1 MDEIRSYDFIKN
13 TIEAQL
19 NVLYPKEPPTEEELQ
34 KNAEFTR
41 NLYKDQFSVSDEAFQ
56 RILKELRE
64 SREVKLD
71 VGTYITDEENH
82 HQSWLPAR
90 RANIEFFF
98 WNRYKRYLEM
108 EKHWSPEVTRTLGE
122 VSDEI
127 LDLCGDP
134 QSASFRIKGLV
145 LGDIQSGKT
154 ANYTAICNK
163 AADAGYRVII
173 ILAGMQEDLR
183 RQTQERLDMEFS
195 GRRSKYLADLKKN
208 IPVNTF
214 SMGVGKYGMPKSNE
228 PERRI
233 ASFTSVERDF
243 NKAILISNDL
253 SLDNVNCPVLFV
265 VKKNKKVLGN
275 LFDWLN
281 SNNRKNAAGKIDLPM
296 LLIDDEADNASVN
309 TNDPD
314 AQPTAIN
321 NCIRKLINL
330 FGRVSYVGITATP
343 FANIFIEPE
352 ENEDLFPS
360 DFIYALS
367 APSNYIGAQRI
378 FGEEEEADHQDMLEE
393 INSAEFENIFPPKH
407 KKTLAVHSLP
417 EDLYKAAGYFLL
429 VNAVRDFRQD
439 ITAHRSMMV
448 HVSRFVKVQKQV
460 AGILS
465 GWLERM
471 KSAVLSY
478 SCLTLDKSEKIP
490 EIRML
495 HDIWEWAKLEE
506 KSGTNWQNILQNYLY
521 KAIAPI
527 DVKEINSKSSSVLD
541 YARYKDNGLRVIA
554 VGGNS
559 LSRGLTLEG
568 LCVTYFYR
576 NSNMYDTLLQM
587 GRWFGY
593 RPHYEDLVK
602 IWLTP
607 KAEDWYGQITRATE
621 DLKNQIIEMRSE
633 HRTPR
638 EFGLKVRQD
647 PGTLIVTA
655 QSKMRAAKPVNIPVS
670 VSGHLLETPRLKADL
685 RILKEN
691 ERLFKEFINQLAEIG
706 RPVSQTDERTNGN
719 YFWQGVPAENVA
731 QLLEDFETHPW
742 HLSYNGKAL
751 AKYIRNQDWPQG
763 WDVVL
768 LCHGSGR
775 EYPELLKYGNSTLKI
790 KGTEHR
796 HIVADDFLISV
807 SGTKLRVASGGCTQI
822 GLTKA
827 ERKQAKEKFL
837 KLHLNKKHVPDSAY
851 LTKQRNPILMLHILD
866 ANYENESTYRWPSFL
881 FCLGVGL
888 PQTSTGDR
896 TVVYVLNPVE
906 LRDLL
911 EEEGD
916 E

>member
-1 MDEIRSYDFIKN
+1 MTETRSYDLIKSI
-13 TIEAQL
+13 IEAQL
-19 NVLYPKEPPTEEELQ
+19 NILYSEEPPTEQELQ
-34 KNAEFTR
+34 KVAEDSR
-41 NLYKDQFSVSDEAFQ
+41 EAYKKQYPITDEAFQ
-56 RILKELRE
+56 RILRELRE

-71 VGTYITDEENH
+71 VGTYIVDEENH

-90 RANIEFFF
+90 RADIDFFF
-98 WNRYKRYLEM
+98 WNRYKKYLEM
-108 EKHWSPEVTRTLGE
+108 KKHWNPEVTRTLGE

-134 QSASFRIKGLV
+134 QLPSFRIKGLV

-173 ILAGMQEDLR
+173 VLAGMQEDLR

-195 GRRSKYLADLKKN
+195 GRRSKYLADLKKE
-208 IPVNTF
+208 IPVNNLP
-214 SMGVGKYGMPKSNE
+214 MGVGKYSGQMPNG
-228 PERRI
+228 PEKRI

-275 LFDWLN
+275 LYDWLN

-314 AQPTAIN
+314 EQPTAIN
-321 NCIRKLINL
+321 NCIRKLLNL
-330 FGRVSYVGITATP
+330 FGRVSYLGITATP

-378 FGEEEEADHQDMLEE
+378 FGEDAEADHQDMLRE
-393 INSAEFENIFPPKH
+393 INSTEFENIFPLKH
-407 KKTLAVHSLP
+407 KKTLTVHDLP
-417 EDLYKAAGYFLL
+417 HDLYEAAGYFLL
-429 VNAVRDFRQD
+429 VNAVRDFRHD
-439 ITAHRSMMV
+439 VTAHRSMMV
-448 HVSRFVKVQKQV
+448 HVSRFVDVQKQV

-465 GWLERM
+465 SWLEQM
-471 KSAVLSY
+471 KSAVRSY
-478 SCLTLDKSEKIP
+478 SRLALEQSEKIN
-490 EIRML
+490 EIKFL
-495 HDIWEWAKLEE
+495 HQIWTKFKLAE
-506 KSGTNWQNILQNYLY
+506 KAGTDWQCILQNYLY

-527 DVKEINSKSSSVLD
+527 DVKEINNKSGSVLD
-541 YARYKDNGLRVIA
+541 YARYRDNGLRVIA

-576 NSNMYDTLLQM
+576 STHMYDTLLQM

-602 IWLTP
+602 IWLSP
-607 KAEDWYGQITRATE
+607 KAVDWYGQITRATE
-621 DLKNQIIEMRSE
+621 ELKSQIIEMRSE

-655 QSKMRAAKPVNIPVS
+655 KNKMRTTKTVSIPVS

-685 RILKEN
+685 QILKKN
-691 ERLFKEFINQLAEIG
+691 EYLFKEFVDKLAEIG
-706 RPVSQTDERTNGN
+706 RPVSKTDERTNGH
-719 YFWQGVPAENVA
+719 YFWQGVPAENVS
-731 QLLEDFETHPW
+731 QLLEDFDTHPW

-751 AKYIRNQDWPQG
+751 AKYIKDQNWPQG

-768 LCHGSGR
+768 LCHGNGR
-775 EYPELLKYGNSTLKI
+775 AYPELLKYGNSTLKI
-790 KGTEHR
+790 EGTEHR
-796 HIVADDFLISV
+796 HITVDDSLISV
-807 SGTKLRVASGGCTQI
+807 SGTKLRVGSGGCTQI
-822 GLTKA
+822 GLTKE

-837 KLHLNKKHVPDSAY
+837 KLHSDRKNASDSAY
-851 LTKQRNPILMLHILD
+851 LTGKRNPILMLHILEAD
-866 ANYENESTYRWPSFL
+866 YENESTSNWPNFL
-881 FCLGVGL
+881 FCLGVGF
-888 PQTSTGDR
+888 PQTGAGDK

-906 LRDLL
+906 LRDLI

>member
-1 MDEIRSYDFIKN
+1 MDEMRSYDFIKN

-41 NLYKDQFSVSDEAFQ
+41 NLYKAQFSISDEAFQ

-208 IPVNTF
+208 IPGNTF
-214 SMGVGKYGMPKSNE
+214 SMGVGKYGTPKSNE

-275 LFDWLN
+275 LYDWLN

-465 GWLERM
+465 GWLEKM
-471 KSAVLSY
+471 KSAVLNY
-478 SCLTLDKSEKIP
+478 SRLTLDKSEKIP

-495 HDIWEWAKLEE
+495 HNIWEWAKLEE

-706 RPVSQTDERTNGN
+706 QPVSQTDERTSGN

-742 HLSYNGKAL
+742 HLSYNGRAL
-751 AKYIRNQDWPQG
+751 AKYIRNQNWPQG

-866 ANYENESTYRWPSFL
+866 ANYDNESTCRWPSFL

-906 LRDLL
+906 LRDLM

>member
-866 ANYENESTYRWPSFL
+866 ANYENESTCRWPSFL

-906 LRDLL
+906 LRDLM

>member
-506 KSGTNWQNILQNYLY
+506 KSCTNWQNILQNYLY

-866 ANYENESTYRWPSFL
+866 ANYENESTCRWPSFL

-906 LRDLL
+906 LRDLM

>member
-134 QSASFRIKGLV
+134 QSVSFRIKGLV

-866 ANYENESTYRWPSFL
+866 ANYENESTCRWPSFL

-906 LRDLL
+906 LRDLM

>member
-378 FGEEEEADHQDMLEE
+378 FGEEEEADHQDMLEK

-866 ANYENESTYRWPSFL
+866 ANYENESTCRWPSFL

-906 LRDLL
+906 LRDLM

>member
-71 VGTYITDEENH
+71 VGIYITDEENH

-378 FGEEEEADHQDMLEE
+378 FGEEEEADHQDMLEK

-866 ANYENESTYRWPSFL
+866 ANYENESTCRWPSFL

-906 LRDLL
+906 LRDLM

>member
-866 ANYENESTYRWPSFL
+866 ANYENESTCRWPSFL

>member
-1 MDEIRSYDFIKN
+1 MTETRSYDLIKSI
-13 TIEAQL
+13 IEAQL
-19 NVLYPKEPPTEEELQ
+19 NVLYSEEPPTEQELQ
-34 KNAEFTR
+34 KVAEDSR
-41 NLYKDQFSVSDEAFQ
+41 EAYKKQYPITDEAFQ
-56 RILKELRE
+56 RILRELRE

-71 VGTYITDEENH
+71 VGTYIVDEENH

-90 RANIEFFF
+90 RADIDFFF
-98 WNRYKRYLEM
+98 WNRYKKYLEM
-108 EKHWSPEVTRTLGE
+108 KKHWNPEVTRTLGE

-134 QSASFRIKGLV
+134 QLPSFRIKGLV

-173 ILAGMQEDLR
+173 VLAGMQEDLR

-195 GRRSKYLADLKKN
+195 GRRSKYLADLKKK
-208 IPVNTF
+208 IPGNNLP
-214 SMGVGKYGMPKSNE
+214 MGVGK
-228 PERRI
+228 RI

-265 VKKNKKVLGN
+265 VKKNKKVLSN
-275 LFDWLN
+275 LYDWLN

-314 AQPTAIN
+314 EQPTAIN
-321 NCIRKLINL
+321 NCIRKLLNL
-330 FGRVSYVGITATP
+330 FGRVSYLGITATP

-378 FGEEEEADHQDMLEE
+378 FGEDAEADHQDMLRE
-393 INSAEFENIFPPKH
+393 INSTEFENIFPLKH
-407 KKTLAVHSLP
+407 KKTLTVHDLP
-417 EDLYKAAGYFLL
+417 HDLYEAAGYFLL
-429 VNAVRDFRQD
+429 VNAVRDFRHD
-439 ITAHRSMMV
+439 VTAHRSMMV
-448 HVSRFVKVQKQV
+448 HVSRFVDVQKQV

-465 GWLERM
+465 SWLEQM
-471 KSAVLSY
+471 KSAVRSY
-478 SCLTLDKSEKIP
+478 SRLALEQSEKIN
-490 EIRML
+490 EIKFL
-495 HDIWEWAKLEE
+495 HQIWTKFKLAE
-506 KSGTNWQNILQNYLY
+506 KAGTDWQCILQNYLY

-527 DVKEINSKSSSVLD
+527 DVKEINNKSGSVLD
-541 YARYKDNGLRVIA
+541 YARYRDNGLRVIA

-576 NSNMYDTLLQM
+576 NSHMYDTLLQM

-593 RPHYEDLVK
+593 RPHYDDLVK
-602 IWLTP
+602 IWLSS
-607 KAEDWYGQITRATE
+607 KAIDWYGQITRATE
-621 DLKNQIIEMRSE
+621 ELKAQIIEMRNE

-647 PGTLIVTA
+647 PGSLMVTA
-655 QSKMRAAKPVNIPVS
+655 RNKMRGAKPVRIPVS
-670 VSGHLLETPRLKADL
+670 VSGHLLETPRLKANP

-691 ERLFKEFINQLAEIG
+691 ERLFKEFVDSLSSIG
-706 RPVSQTDERTNGN
+706 VRIPTEDERTSGN
-719 YFWQGVPAENVA
+719 YFWSCVPAESVA
-731 QLLEDFETHPW
+731 QLLDDFETHPW

-751 AKYIRNQDWPQG
+751 AQYIRNHTWPQG

-768 LCHGSGR
+768 LNHGTGAA
-775 EYPELLKYGNSTLKI
+775 YPEPLKC
-790 KGTEHR
+790 GTEHL
-796 HIVADDFLISV
+796 IVLGTERRRITADDSLISV
-807 SGTKLRVASGGCTQI
+807 SGTKLRVGAGGCTQI
-822 GLTKA
+822 GLTKE
-827 ERKQAKEKFL
+827 ERTQARESFL
-837 KLHLNKKHVPDSAY
+837 QDHPDSKNPSDSAY
-851 LTKQRNPILMLHILD
+851 LIKKRPPILMLHIMEADYVEGISRGLP
-866 ANYENESTYRWPSFL
+866 NFL
-881 FCLGVGL
+881 FGLGVGF
-888 PQTSTGDR
+888 PR
-896 TVVYVLNPVE
+896 TDGEDKTAVYVLNPVE
-906 LRDLL
+906 LRNLM
-911 EEEGD
+911 EEERD